1 MIARI
6 LSLSVRGR
14 WFVAFLVLIIV
25 GIGASALSFLITT
38 YFSSILSWSAKSGP

>member
-14 WFVAFLVLIIV
+14 WFVAFLVLIHRRPVDPQIQR
-25 GIGASALSFLITT
+25 
-38 YFSSILSWSAKSGP
+38 